1 MMELPDNIAAL
12 YHRCIQGA
20 ATAQEHAEFLQYLQQ
35 PGHEDI
41 LREVLRRGLRE
52 HKPLTD
58 LPPERED
65 VVWQAIMT
73 ATGAT
78 PAAMPVYRMAWFRM
92 AAAACIAVLIGIGGY
107 TFYRSLERRPMAVQ
121 TPLAPGGNKAILT
134 LGNGKVITLD
144 SISNG
149 QIAGENGVV
158 KQNNGKL
165 AYAADPSGA
174 VTMHV
179 LTIPR
184 GGQYQL
190 QLSDGTEVWL
200 NSASY
205 IRYPNRFDDKE
216 RSVEISGEA
225 YLRVAK
231 NATKPFIVVSKG
243 QRIEVLGTEFN
254 LMAYPD
260 EAAIKTTLINGA
272 IRVIQQREQ
281 KILKPGQQ
289 AAVTNGA
296 PGIVITTPD
305 LEEVLAWKEGKFR
318 FYNTDIAT
326 IMRQVARWYDV
337 EIVYQGQL
345 PGEEFYGAIPKSEN
359 ATQILDV
366 LELTHKVHFEIK
378 GKKIIVIPGPG
389 KN

>member
-20 ATAQEHAEFLQYLQQ
+20 ATAEEQAAFLQYLQE

-52 HKPLTD
+52 PKPLTD
-58 LPPERED
+58 LPPEREE
-65 VVWQAIMT
+65 VVWQTIM
-73 ATGAT
+73 ASTGAT
-78 PAAMPVYRMAWFRM
+78 PAATPVYRVAWFR
-92 AAAACIAVLIGIGGY
+92 IAVAASIAALVAIGGY
-107 TFYRSLERRPMAVQ
+107 TYYRSHESRPLAIQ

-144 SISNG
+144 SIGNG

-158 KQNNGKL
+158 KQSNGKL
-165 AYAADPSGA
+165 AYAADPAGA

-190 QLSDGTEVWL
+190 ELSDGTEVWL

-205 IRYPNRFDDKE
+205 IRYPNRFGDKE
-216 RSVEISGEA
+216 RTVEISGEA
-225 YLRVAK
+225 YISVAK

-243 QRIEVLGTEFN
+243 QRIEVLGTAFN

-272 IRVIQQREQ
+272 IKVIQQGTQ

-289 AAVTNGA
+289 ATVTNST
-296 PGIVITTPD
+296 PGITITTPD

-337 EIVYQGQL
+337 EVVYQGQL
-345 PGEEFYGAIPKSEN
+345 PEEEFYGAIPKSEN
-359 ATQILDV
+359 ARQILDV
-366 LELTHKVHFEIK
+366 LELTRKVHFEIK
-378 GKKIIVIPGPG
+378 GKQIIVIPGPR
-389 KN
+389 